1 MIIVA
6 LADMHGD
13 VSLIET
19 VFREAQTIDLVL
31 LLGDITNFGR
41 KEAIKKVVAAVLPH
55 CRRLLAVPGNCDYPE
70 VEDWLTQEGLS
81 LHRRH
86 AVIDGIGFAGAGL
99 SLPCPGRTPGEIS
112 EQDFRQYLAEA
123 AAGFP
128 EDTPM
133 VLVTHEPPFDTGADI
148 AFTGEHVGSRVI
160 RDFIETYRPL
170 VCFTGHIHEAAGL
183 DSIGPTRII
192 NPGPLRSGG
201 YAYVEIERDGVRV
214 LEIRYARQ
222 GKGERQQGNREWKK
236 VTRDQ

>member
-1 MIIVA
+1 MIIIA

-13 VSLIET
+13 VSFIET

-41 KEAIKKVVAAVLPH
+41 KEAIKKVVTAVLPH

-70 VEDWLTQEGLS
+70 VEDRLAQEGLS

-128 EDTPM
+128 EETPM
-133 VLVTHEPPFDTGADI
+133 VLLTHEPPFDTAADL
-148 AFTGEHVGSRVI
+148 AFTGEHVGSHAI
-160 RDFIETYRPL
+160 RDFIEIFRPM
-170 VCFTGHIHEAAGL
+170 VCFTGHIHEAAGI
-183 DSIGPTRII
+183 DRIGLTSII
-192 NPGPLRSGG
+192 NPGPLRRGG
-201 YAYVEIERDGVRV
+201 YAYAEIERDGVRA
-214 LEIRYARQ
+214 LEIRNARKPERQ
-222 GKGERQQGNREWKK
+222 G
-236 VTRDQ
+236 T